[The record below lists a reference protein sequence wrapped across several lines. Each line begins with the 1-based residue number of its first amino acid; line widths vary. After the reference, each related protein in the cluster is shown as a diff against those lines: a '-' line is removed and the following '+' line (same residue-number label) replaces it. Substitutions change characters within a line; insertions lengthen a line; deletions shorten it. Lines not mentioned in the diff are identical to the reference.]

1 MALDFERYKG
11 LSAAEVARQQQK
23 SGSNIL
29 FEKQR
34 KGFLHYAM
42 GLFEEPMLMLLL
54 ATAIIYF
61 AIGKAWDGVLMIVGV
76 LLMIGIEIYQ
86 EAKTDKALEAL
97 KELTTPK
104 ITVIRDRRLQTI
116 DNQELV
122 VGDMLVAREG
132 ERVAGDG
139 QILESSNF
147 SVDESMLTGESG
159 AIFKTNL
166 ESGIWNLEKASTKNK
181 TRKQIPNSKFQIPNS
196 SLVYAGTLCLTGQA
210 VIKVTAIGTKTQY
223 GQIGE
228 SLAQVQEPP
237 TPLQVKTGRLVRI
250 FGAIGLSACAA
261 LALINYSHTGQLVDS
276 LLKGLTLAISVIPEE
291 LPVILTVF
299 AALGA
304 YRLTKKN
311 ALIRKISAIETLGSI
326 TTLCTDKTGTLT
338 LNQMELQVMLTAS
351 GLHKPSDLD
360 IKDASQAY
368 LLEQAV
374 LTCQPE
380 PFDPADLSIFDCAHK
395 AGLDTDDLHRRH
407 RLVREYGFEPHLRSM
422 GLAWRVGEKILL
434 VVKGSAEQVLEHCAL
449 KPEERLAFIQEVDG
463 LAMKG
468 LRVLAVACR
477 ELEEKNLPDSLG
489 DLKDLEFVTL
499 LGYHDPPRPE
509 AKRAVLAC
517 QRAGISV
524 RMITGDHPQT
534 ALHIAQA
541 VGIRHKDQIVTGAE
555 IEALSEEQLM
565 DRLKNAYIFARVIPN
580 QKLKIVH
587 ALQRSGEI
595 VAMIGDGVNDA
606 PSLKEA
612 NVGIAMGRKGTN
624 VAREA
629 SDMIL
634 MDDQLI
640 TVVNSIHDG
649 RRIFDNIQKGVS
661 YVFGIH
667 VYIILTALTI
677 PLMGLPALLL
687 PIHIIL
693 LELVID
699 PTCSLV
705 LEAMPAE
712 PDTMQ
717 RKPRDPKRPII
728 SGKGFLRI
736 LLKGISIYALTAGTY
751 LIALHYGVS
760 TEVART
766 LGFSVILWS
775 NLFQVISLVSRTR
788 PAFLTLD
795 FLKNRTF
802 LVVYAIV
809 LVGYVGLLYLP
820 QINKALG
827 LASIPLS
834 LFPLPLAL
842 GAIPALISDL
852 YKLWRYRR

>member
-11 LSAAEVARQQQK
+11 LSAAEVARQQRK

-54 ATAIIYF
+54 ATAILYF
-61 AIGKAWDGVLMIVGV
+61 AMGEAWDGVLMIAGV

-86 EAKTDKALEAL
+86 EAKTDKALDAL
-97 KELTTPK
+97 KELSTPK
-104 ITVIRDRRLQTI
+104 IAVIRDGRLQSI
-116 DNQELV
+116 DNQGLVTGDLLV
-122 VGDMLVAREG
+122 VREG

-159 AIFKTNL
+159 AIFKTQN
-166 ESGIWNLEKASTKNK
+166 EENASDDAK
-181 TRKQIPNSKFQIPNS
+181 TGKPRQTDKDDTSR
-196 SLVYAGTLCLTGQA
+196 VYAGTLCLTGQA
-210 VIKVTAIGTKTQY
+210 VIKVTAIGIKTQY

-228 SLAQVQEPP
+228 SLAEVQEPP
-237 TPLQVKTGRLVRI
+237 TPLQIKTGKLVRI
-250 FGAIGLSACAA
+250 FGAIGLSACVA
-261 LALINYSHTGQLVDS
+261 LSLINYVHTGQLVDS

-311 ALIRKISAIETLGSI
+311 ALIRKINAIETLGSI

-338 LNQMELQVMLTAS
+338 LNQMELKVLLTETGVHESRRIDLKDPKQVLLLTR
-351 GLHKPSDLD
+351 
-360 IKDASQAY
+360 
-368 LLEQAV
+368 AV

-380 PFDPADLSIFDCAHK
+380 PFDPADLSIFECANK
-395 AGLDTDDLHRRH
+395 AGLDTDELHQRH
-407 RLVREYGFEPHLRSM
+407 TLLREYGFEPHLRSM
-422 GLAWRVGEKILL
+422 GLAWRTGGKVLL
-434 VVKGSAEQVLEHCAL
+434 VAKGSAEQLLEHCSLTSEKRATL
-449 KPEERLAFIQEVDG
+449 IKEVDG
-463 LAMKG
+463 LALKG
-468 LRVLAVACR
+468 LRVLAVASR
-477 ELEEKNLPDSLG
+477 ELEEEDLPESLG
-489 DLKDLEFVTL
+489 DINDLEFVTL

-541 VGIRHKDQIVTGAE
+541 VGIRHKDKVVTGAE
-555 IEALSEEQLM
+555 IESLSEDQLM
-565 DRLKNAYIFARVIPN
+565 ERLKNTYIFARVIPN

-606 PSLKEA
+606 PSLKES

-634 MDDQLI
+634 MDDQLN
-640 TVVNSIHDG
+640 TVVNAIHDG

-667 VYIILTALTI
+667 VYIILIALTI

-712 PDTMQ
+712 ADTMQ
-717 RKPRDPKRPII
+717 RKPRDPKQPLIARRSYLKIVL
-728 SGKGFLRI
+728 KGFCI
-736 LLKGISIYALTAGTY
+736 FFITAATY
-751 LIALHYGVS
+751 LLAMHYGQT

-775 NLFQVISLVSRTR
+775 NLFQVISLVSRTK
-788 PAFLTLD
+788 PAFFSLD
-795 FLKNRTF
+795 FMRNKTF
-802 LVVYAIV
+802 LIVYAIV
-809 LVGYVGLLYLP
+809 LVGYVSLLYLP
-820 QINKALG
+820 MLNHALG
-827 LASIPLS
+827 LATIPLN
-834 LFPLPLAL
+834 LFFLTILL
-842 GAIPALISDL
+842 GAIPALISDV
-852 YKLWRYRR
+852 YKIWRYRRT